1 MITIRIGRVSDA
13 PGIAQ
18 LTAQLGY
25 ELTASDAAARL
36 SRILARQDQQ
46 FIVADIDARVVGW
59 AHAVLVDYVDAEPFV
74 RIGGLVVDRD
84 HRRMGIGR
92 ALLARAETWAAE
104 QGCSFVRLSSTST
117 RTAAHRFYEDVGYT
131 NIKTQFSFIKSVD
144 GSGDER
150 FSAFVPLV
158 EPE

>member
-1 MITIRIGRVSDA
+1 MTTIRIGRVSDA

-46 FIVADIDARVVGW
+46 FIVADIDARVVAW
-59 AHAVLVDYVDAEPFV
+59 AHAVVVDYVDAEPWV
-74 RIGGLVVDRD
+74 RIAGLVVHRE

-92 ALLARAETWAAE
+92 ALLARAEDARFRA
-104 QGCSFVRLSSTST
+104 FVPR
-117 RTAAHRFYEDVGYT
+117 
-131 NIKTQFSFIKSVD
+131 VD
-144 GSGDER
+144 GSE
-150 FSAFVPLV
+150 
-158 EPE
+158 